1 MQYSLQQK
9 IGRKFKYEFFA
20 VFSLLCVGLCLFWQG
35 RVIEGVKSNK
45 QDFISTCL
53 IIYRSSP
60 IIRPYI

>member
-20 VFSLLCVGLCLFWQG
+20 VFSLLCVGLCLFWWG

-45 QDFISTCL
+45 QDFISTCV
-53 IIYRSSP
+53 
-60 IIRPYI
+60 